1 MYGWVK
7 PRMAI
12 PMHGEARHLAEHA
25 KLARAAG
32 VRRCCHVR
40 NGDMV
45 RLAPGAAEII
55 DEAPVGRLFRDG
67 QLLVP
72 SEDGPVRERRALAF
86 AGIVIVA
93 LALSARGELSGRA
106 EMALDGVPTLPTAQG
121 GSMLEHRAR
130 AIDGTHAQH
139 SAATRRDGEMVREAV
154 RRAVRSAVEDAW
166 GKRPIAK
173 VLVTQRRGERVLLPC
188 SSEWRRVGVRGSD
201 IAVALRYVTFP

>member
-7 PRMAI
+7 PRIAI
-12 PMHGEARHLAEHA
+12 PMHGEARHLSEHA

-32 VRRCCHVR
+32 VEEVLSVR

-45 RLAPGAAEII
+45 RLAPGSAQIV

-72 SEDGPVRERRALAF
+72 SEDGPVRERRSLAF

-93 LALSARGELSGRA
+93 LARSGRGEIA
-106 EMALDGVPTLPTAQG
+106 EAEIVLDGVPA
-121 GSMLEHRAR
+121 AD
-130 AIDGTHAQH
+130 ADGRKMVDIVRDAVEGTIA
-139 SAATRRDGEMVREAV
+139 SIPRDRRKDGELVREAV
-154 RRAVRSAVEDAW
+154 RRAVRSAVEQAW

-173 VLVTQRRGERVLLPC
+173 VLLTQAPR
-188 SSEWRRVGVRGSD
+188 
-201 IAVALRYVTFP
+201 